1 MRSLG
6 LKTLVA
12 LVLLESSNMAVAMQE
27 NEYSFN
33 QRPNDNKRDQ
43 PVKTSAP
50 IINNGFTRKNYTRA
64 QRRALKRGR

>member
-43 PVKTSAP
+43 PVKASTP
-50 IINNGFTRKNYTRA
+50 IINNGFTRQNYTRA